1 MLEYAIIFIQIL
13 NETGEMSM
21 VQRWTKHLNDQVIG
35 QQKAI
40 KLSLIALLSSGH
52 VLLEDRPGT
61 GKTTLA
67 RSLAASVSANFQ
79 RVQCTPDTLPSDI
92 LGMELFN
99 PTTGS
104 FERRTGPIFTSILL
118 VDEINR
124 TTPRTQSALLEAM
137 QERQVTLGEV
147 SLKLPD
153 PFFVI
158 ATQNPFD
165 GQGTFPL
172 PQAQLDRFLFKL
184 TLAPLSRESE
194 RRLIRNEHLSAEPF
208 ALNRE
213 ELVRMQQDVRDVK
226 LHEAIE
232 DYLLDLMESLR
243 HHRDIEVGPSPRAT
257 IAYTMAVRAH
267 AYMEGRDYVSPE
279 DVRALALPILS
290 HRIVLTVEASLK
302 TKPSKLIK
310 AVLETIAV
318 PSEV

>member
-1 MLEYAIIFIQIL
+1 
-13 NETGEMSM
+13 M
-21 VQRWTKHLNDQVIG
+21 VQPWITQLNDQVIG
-35 QQKAI
+35 QSKAI
-40 KLSLIALLSSGH
+40 RLASIALLSGGH

-67 RSLAASVSANFQ
+67 RSLASSVSAAFQ

-99 PTTGS
+99 PTTGA

-137 QERQVTLGEV
+137 QERQVTLGEITT
-147 SLKLPD
+147 KLPD

-184 TLAPLSRESE
+184 SLAPLSRESE
-194 RRLIRNEHLSAEPF
+194 RRLIRNEHLHVDLHTLS
-208 ALNRE
+208 RE
-213 ELVRMQQDVRDVK
+213 DLLRMQEEVRSVR

-232 DYLLDLMESLR
+232 DYLLDLVEALR

-257 IAYTMAVRAH
+257 LAYTMAARAN
-267 AYMEGRDYVSPE
+267 AYMDGRDYVSPE
-279 DVRALALPILS
+279 DIRALALPILG
-290 HRIVLTVEASLK
+290 HRLVLTVEASLK

-310 AVLETIAV
+310 SVLETIPV

>member
-1 MLEYAIIFIQIL
+1 MIQP
-13 NETGEMSM
+13 
-21 VQRWTKHLNDQVIG
+21 WTTYLNDQVIG
-35 QQKAI
+35 QSKAI
-40 KLSLIALLSSGH
+40 KLSTIALLSGGH

-67 RSLAASVSANFQ
+67 RSLASSVSAAFQ

-147 SLKLPD
+147 SLRLPD

-184 TLAPLSRESE
+184 SLAPLSRESE
-194 RRLIRNEHLSAEPF
+194 RRLLRNEHLSAAPF
-208 ALNRE
+208 TLKQD
-213 ELVRMQQDVRDVK
+213 ELAEMQQAVRDVTF
-226 LHEAIE
+226 HEAIE
-232 DYLLDLMESLR
+232 DYLLDFVEVLR

-257 IAYTMAVRAH
+257 LAYTMAARAH
-267 AYMEGRDYVSPE
+267 AFMDGRDYVSPE
-279 DVRALALPILS
+279 DIRALAMPILG
-290 HRIVLTVEASLK
+290 HRVVLTVEASLK

-310 AVLETIAV
+310 SVLETIAV

>member
-1 MLEYAIIFIQIL
+1 M
-13 NETGEMSM
+13 NHPWVS
-21 VQRWTKHLNDQVIG
+21 HLNDQVIG
-35 QQKAI
+35 QSKAI
-40 KLSLIALLSSGH
+40 KLASIALLSGGH

-67 RSLAASVSANFQ
+67 RSLASSISATFQ

-99 PTTGS
+99 PTTGA

-147 SLKLPD
+147 SLKLPE
-153 PFFVI
+153 PFFMI

-184 TLAPLSRESE
+184 TLAPLSRDSE
-194 RRLIRNEHLSAEPF
+194 RRLIRNEHLASESF
-208 ALNRE
+208 SLQQD
-213 ELVRMQQDVRDVK
+213 ELLKMQQEVRDVRF
-226 LHEAIE
+226 HEAME
-232 DYLLDLMESLR
+232 DYLLDLMESLC

-257 IAYTMAVRAH
+257 LAYTMAARAH

-279 DVRALALPILS
+279 DIRALALPILG

-310 AVLETIAV
+310 SVLETIPV

>member
-1 MLEYAIIFIQIL
+1 
-13 NETGEMSM
+13 M
-21 VQRWTKHLNDQVIG
+21 VQSWTNHLNDQVIG
-35 QQKAI
+35 QHKAI
-40 KLSLIALLSSGH
+40 KLATIALLSGGH

-67 RSLAASVSANFQ
+67 RSLASSISANFQ
-79 RVQCTPDTLPSDI
+79 RVQCTPDTLPRDI

-137 QERQVTLGEV
+137 QERQVTLGEQ
-147 SLKLPD
+147 SLKLPE

-194 RRLIRNEHLSAEPF
+194 RRLIRNEHLSSNPF
-208 ALNRE
+208 SLKQE
-213 ELVRMQQDVRDVK
+213 ELLQMKQEVRDVR
-226 LHEAIE
+226 LHEAVE
-232 DYLLDLMESLR
+232 DYVLDLMESLR

-257 IAYTMAVRAH
+257 ISYTMAARAH
-267 AYMEGRDYVSPE
+267 AFMEGRDYVSPE
-279 DVRALALPILS
+279 DVRALAMPLLS

-302 TKPSKLIK
+302 TKPSKVIK
-310 AVLETIAV
+310 SVLETIAV

>member
-1 MLEYAIIFIQIL
+1 M
-13 NETGEMSM
+13 NHPWVS
-21 VQRWTKHLNDQVIG
+21 HLNDRVIG
-35 QQKAI
+35 QSKAI
-40 KLSLIALLSSGH
+40 KLASIALLSGGH

-67 RSLAASVSANFQ
+67 RSLASSISATFQ

-99 PTTGS
+99 PTTGA

-118 VDEINR
+118 VDEIDR

-147 SLKLPD
+147 SLKLPE
-153 PFFVI
+153 PFFMI

-184 TLAPLSRESE
+184 TLAPLSRDSE
-194 RRLIRNEHLSAEPF
+194 RRLIRNEHLASESF
-208 ALNRE
+208 TLQQD
-213 ELVRMQQDVRDVK
+213 ELLKMQQEVRDVRF
-226 LHEAIE
+226 HEAME

-257 IAYTMAVRAH
+257 LAYTMAARAH

-279 DVRALALPILS
+279 DIRALALPILG
-290 HRIVLTVEASLK
+290 HRIVLTIEASLK

-310 AVLETIAV
+310 SVLETIPV

>member
-1 MLEYAIIFIQIL
+1 
-13 NETGEMSM
+13 M
-21 VQRWTKHLNDQVIG
+21 VHPWVSHLNDQVIG
-35 QQKAI
+35 QSKAI
-40 KLSLIALLSSGH
+40 KLASIALLSGGH

-67 RSLAASVSANFQ
+67 RSLASSVSATFQ

-99 PTTGS
+99 PTTGA

-147 SLKLPD
+147 SLQLPE
-153 PFFVI
+153 PFFMI

-184 TLAPLSRESE
+184 TLAPLSRDSE
-194 RRLIRNEHLSAEPF
+194 RRLIRNEHLSTEPF
-208 ALNRE
+208 SLQRD
-213 ELVRMQQDVRDVK
+213 ELLKMQQEVRNVK
-226 LHEAIE
+226 FHEAME

-257 IAYTMAVRAH
+257 LAYTMAARAH
-267 AYMEGRDYVSPE
+267 AYMEGRDFVSPE
-279 DVRALALPILS
+279 DIRALALPILG

-302 TKPSKLIK
+302 TKPTKLIK
-310 AVLETIAV
+310 SVLETIPV

>member
-1 MLEYAIIFIQIL
+1 M
-13 NETGEMSM
+13 NHPWVS
-21 VQRWTKHLNDQVIG
+21 HLNDQVIG
-35 QQKAI
+35 QSKAI
-40 KLSLIALLSSGH
+40 KLASIALLSGGH

-67 RSLAASVSANFQ
+67 RSLASSISATFQ

-99 PTTGS
+99 PTTGA

-147 SLKLPD
+147 SLKLPE
-153 PFFVI
+153 PFFMI

-184 TLAPLSRESE
+184 TLAPLSRDSE
-194 RRLIRNEHLSAEPF
+194 RRLIRNEHLASESF
-208 ALNRE
+208 SLQQD
-213 ELVRMQQDVRDVK
+213 ELLKMQQEVRDVRF
-226 LHEAIE
+226 HEAME

-257 IAYTMAVRAH
+257 LAYMMAARAH

-279 DVRALALPILS
+279 DIRALALPILG

-310 AVLETIAV
+310 SVLETIPV

>member
-1 MLEYAIIFIQIL
+1 M
-13 NETGEMSM
+13 NHPWVS
-21 VQRWTKHLNDQVIG
+21 HLNNQIIG
-35 QQKAI
+35 QAKAI
-40 KLSLIALLSSGH
+40 KLASIALLSGGH

-67 RSLAASVSANFQ
+67 RSLASSISATFQ

-99 PTTGS
+99 PTTGT

-153 PFFVI
+153 PFFMI

-184 TLAPLSRESE
+184 TLAPLSRDSE
-194 RRLIRNEHLSAEPF
+194 RRLIRNEHLATESFSLQPDEL
-208 ALNRE
+208 LN
-213 ELVRMQQDVRDVK
+213 MQQEVRGVRF
-226 LHEAIE
+226 HEAME

-243 HHRDIEVGPSPRAT
+243 HHRDVEVGPSPRAT
-257 IAYTMAVRAH
+257 LAYTMAARAH

-279 DVRALALPILS
+279 DIRALALPILG

-310 AVLETIAV
+310 SVLETIPV

>member
-1 MLEYAIIFIQIL
+1 
-13 NETGEMSM
+13 M
-21 VQRWTKHLNDQVIG
+21 VHPWVSHLNDQVIG
-35 QQKAI
+35 QSKAI
-40 KLSLIALLSSGH
+40 KLASIALLSGGH

-67 RSLAASVSANFQ
+67 RSLASSVSATFQ

-99 PTTGS
+99 PTTGA

-147 SLKLPD
+147 SLQLPE
-153 PFFVI
+153 PFFMI

-184 TLAPLSRESE
+184 TLAPLSRDSE
-194 RRLIRNEHLSAEPF
+194 RRLIRKEHLSTEPF
-208 ALNRE
+208 SLQRD
-213 ELVRMQQDVRDVK
+213 ELLKMQQEVCDVK
-226 LHEAIE
+226 FHEAME

-257 IAYTMAVRAH
+257 LAYTMAARAH
-267 AYMEGRDYVSPE
+267 AYMEGRDFVSPE
-279 DVRALALPILS
+279 DIRALALPILG

-302 TKPSKLIK
+302 TKPTKLIK
-310 AVLETIAV
+310 SVLETIPV

>member
-1 MLEYAIIFIQIL
+1 
-13 NETGEMSM
+13 M
-21 VQRWTKHLNDQVIG
+21 VHPWVSHLNDQVIG
-35 QQKAI
+35 QSKAI
-40 KLSLIALLSSGH
+40 KLASIALLSGGH

-67 RSLAASVSANFQ
+67 RSLASSVSATFQ

-99 PTTGS
+99 PTTGA

-147 SLKLPD
+147 SLQLPE
-153 PFFVI
+153 PFFMI

-184 TLAPLSRESE
+184 TLAPLSRDSE
-194 RRLIRNEHLSAEPF
+194 RRLIRNEHLSTEPF
-208 ALNRE
+208 SLQRD
-213 ELVRMQQDVRDVK
+213 ELLKMQQEVRDVK
-226 LHEAIE
+226 LHEAME

-257 IAYTMAVRAH
+257 LAYTMAARAH
-267 AYMEGRDYVSPE
+267 AYMEGRDFVSPE
-279 DVRALALPILS
+279 DIRALALPILG

-302 TKPSKLIK
+302 TKPTKLIK
-310 AVLETIAV
+310 SVLETIPV

>member
-1 MLEYAIIFIQIL
+1 
-13 NETGEMSM
+13 M
-21 VQRWTKHLNDQVIG
+21 VHPWVSHLNDQVIG
-35 QQKAI
+35 QAKAI
-40 KLSLIALLSSGH
+40 KLASIALLSGGH

-67 RSLAASVSANFQ
+67 RSLASSVSATFQ

-99 PTTGS
+99 PTTGA

-147 SLKLPD
+147 SLQLPE
-153 PFFVI
+153 PFFMI

-184 TLAPLSRESE
+184 TLAPLSRDSE
-194 RRLIRNEHLSAEPF
+194 RRLIRNEHLSTEPF
-208 ALNRE
+208 SLQRD
-213 ELVRMQQDVRDVK
+213 ELLKMQQEVRDVK
-226 LHEAIE
+226 FHEAME

-257 IAYTMAVRAH
+257 LAYTMAARAH
-267 AYMEGRDYVSPE
+267 AYMEGRDFVSPE
-279 DVRALALPILS
+279 DIRALALPILG

-302 TKPSKLIK
+302 TKPTKLIK
-310 AVLETIAV
+310 SVLETIPV

>member
-1 MLEYAIIFIQIL
+1 
-13 NETGEMSM
+13 M
-21 VQRWTKHLNDQVIG
+21 VHSWVSHLNDQVIG
-35 QQKAI
+35 QSKAI
-40 KLSLIALLSSGH
+40 KLASIALLSGGH

-67 RSLAASVSANFQ
+67 RSLASSVSATFQ

-99 PTTGS
+99 PTTGA

-147 SLKLPD
+147 SLQLPE
-153 PFFVI
+153 PFFMI

-184 TLAPLSRESE
+184 TLAPLSRDSE
-194 RRLIRNEHLSAEPF
+194 RRLIRNEHLSTEPF
-208 ALNRE
+208 SLQRD
-213 ELVRMQQDVRDVK
+213 ELLKMQQEVRDVK
-226 LHEAIE
+226 FHEAME

-257 IAYTMAVRAH
+257 LAYTMAARAH
-267 AYMEGRDYVSPE
+267 AYMEGRDFVSPE
-279 DVRALALPILS
+279 DIRALALPILG

-302 TKPSKLIK
+302 TKPTKLIK
-310 AVLETIAV
+310 SLLETIPV

>member
-1 MLEYAIIFIQIL
+1 M
-13 NETGEMSM
+13 NHPWVS
-21 VQRWTKHLNDQVIG
+21 HLNNQIVG
-35 QQKAI
+35 QAKAI
-40 KLSLIALLSSGH
+40 KLASIALLSGGH

-67 RSLAASVSANFQ
+67 RSLASSISATFQ

-99 PTTGS
+99 PTTGT

-153 PFFVI
+153 PFFMI

-184 TLAPLSRESE
+184 TLAPLSRDSE
-194 RRLIRNEHLSAEPF
+194 RRLIRNEHLATESFSLQPDEL
-208 ALNRE
+208 LN
-213 ELVRMQQDVRDVK
+213 MQQEVRDVRF
-226 LHEAIE
+226 HEAME

-243 HHRDIEVGPSPRAT
+243 HHRDVEVGPSPRAT
-257 IAYTMAVRAH
+257 LAYTMAARAH
-267 AYMEGRDYVSPE
+267 AYTEGRDYVSPE
-279 DVRALALPILS
+279 DIRALALPILG

-310 AVLETIAV
+310 SVLETIPV

>member
-1 MLEYAIIFIQIL
+1 M
-13 NETGEMSM
+13 NHPWVS
-21 VQRWTKHLNDQVIG
+21 HLNDQVIG
-35 QQKAI
+35 QSKAI
-40 KLSLIALLSSGH
+40 KLASIALLSGGH

-67 RSLAASVSANFQ
+67 RSLASSISATFQ

-99 PTTGS
+99 PTTGA

-147 SLKLPD
+147 SLKLPE
-153 PFFVI
+153 PFFMI

-184 TLAPLSRESE
+184 TLAPLSRDSE
-194 RRLIRNEHLSAEPF
+194 RRLIRNEHLASESF
-208 ALNRE
+208 SLQQD
-213 ELVRMQQDVRDVK
+213 ELLKMQQEVRDVRF
-226 LHEAIE
+226 HEAME
-232 DYLLDLMESLR
+232 DYLLDLMELLR

-257 IAYTMAVRAH
+257 LAYTMAARAH

-279 DVRALALPILS
+279 DIRALALPILG

-310 AVLETIAV
+310 SVLETIPV